1 MESNKT
7 KYFLVGCATI
17 MVGIIVSFIILGGM
31 IGLIALAYARRGDA
45 GAVST
50 IIACLFILIVLFS
63 VLWRK

>member
-31 IGLIALAYARRGDA
+31 IGLIALAYARRGDT

>member
-7 KYFLVGCATI
+7 KLFLVGCATI
-17 MVGIIVSFIILGGM
+17 MAGIILAFIVLGGM
-31 IGLIALAYARRGDA
+31 IGLIALAYAWRGDT

>member
-31 IGLIALAYARRGDA
+31 IGLIALAYARRGDT

-63 VLWRK
+63 VLWRH

>member
-17 MVGIIVSFIILGGM
+17 MAGIIVSFIILGGM
-31 IGLIALAYARRGDA
+31 IGLIALAYARRGDT